1 MWNSF
6 LRNGLG
12 STECLWWKIN
22 LDPKPQ
28 SRKGLCTKHKKIVKS
43 NRKNTTEWKNRKEA
57 CITIAQDRI

>member
-43 NRKNTTEWKNRKEA
+43 NRKIQQNGKIGRRLA
-57 CITIAQDRI
+57 